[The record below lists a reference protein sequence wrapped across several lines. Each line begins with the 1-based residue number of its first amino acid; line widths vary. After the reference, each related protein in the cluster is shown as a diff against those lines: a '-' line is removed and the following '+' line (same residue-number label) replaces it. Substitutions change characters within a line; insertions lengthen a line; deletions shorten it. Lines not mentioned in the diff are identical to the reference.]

1 MNHDIE
7 ESSIMT
13 AFLYEKSSKK
23 VLADIQFKIDI
34 SIQYD

>member
-7 ESSIMT
+7 E
-13 AFLYEKSSKK
+13 SSKK